1 MNNKN
6 AEGYPDPT
14 ATTALENVA
23 RAEDA
28 RVHRPVVY
36 VASPYAGDT
45 AGNISRAVEYCRF
58 VVNKGAIPLAP
69 HLLYPQF
76 MDDDDRET
84 RELAIFFALVLLG
97 KCDEIWVFGERM
109 SEGMEREIAKARK
122 RNMPIRYFNSR
133 CVEESADE

>member
-28 RVHRPVVY
+28 RVHRPLVY
-36 VASPYAGDT
+36 IASPYAGETED
-45 AGNISRAVEYCRF
+45 NISRAKGYCRF
-58 VVNKGAIPLAP
+58 AVSKGVIPLAP

-76 MDDDDRET
+76 MDDDDEDQRILGL
-84 RELAIFFALVLLG
+84 RFAISLLYR
-97 KCDEIWVFGERM
+97 CDELWVFGEKV
-109 SEGMEREIAKARK
+109 SAGMAKEIEKAEK
-122 RNMPIRYFNSR
+122 RGMRIRRFNSK
-133 CVEESADE
+133 CEEVKAI

>member
-14 ATTALENVA
+14 AATALENVA

-45 AGNISRAVEYCRF
+45 VENISRAVEYCRF

-76 MDDDDRET
+76 MDDSDEDQRILGL
-84 RELAIFFALVLLG
+84 RFAISLLYR
-97 KCDEIWVFGERM
+97 CDELWVFGEKV
-109 SEGMEREIAKARK
+109 SAGMAKEIEKAEK
-122 RNMPIRYFNSR
+122 RGMRIRRFNSK
-133 CVEESADE
+133 CEEVKAI